1 MRHLGYPAGSTLSQK
16 GRARRLP
23 DRKTLDANEHRQC
36 AGWSRDSPA
45 PPGARGEYPR
55 TSSSDQEGPLPVS
68 HRARYGRAGCVT
80 GGGLQLSGTPGPPI
94 RRRLAG
100 SPSSTACDGPRPDRA
115 LDWSYKGQRRTGSSS
130 GATSTSMLRAAP
142 GLRRIQPSSFESEHH
157 LVDRGW
163 GDAEMPLKVS
173 LGRRPAEGAYI
184 CVDEGQI
191 LTLLRRETWGR
202 QRRHRYIVSAGVMC
216 GKHPVRVNEG
226 TTLVGLS
233 PPD

>member
-1 MRHLGYPAGSTLSQK
+1 
-16 GRARRLP
+16 
-23 DRKTLDANEHRQC
+23 
-36 AGWSRDSPA
+36 
-45 PPGARGEYPR
+45 
-55 TSSSDQEGPLPVS
+55 
-68 HRARYGRAGCVT
+68 
-80 GGGLQLSGTPGPPI
+80 
-94 RRRLAG
+94 
-100 SPSSTACDGPRPDRA
+100 A

-202 QRRHRYIVSAGVMC
+202 QRRHRYIISAGVMC
-216 GKHPVRVNEG
+216 GKHPSASTRAPPLSVYRRRIRSSRGSQGGPEHGRRVSALWLAGAATNSGNSAVRSAAAAEADARSGQGRSSRAVPRDRGRRRGHAGAFRSREYRRLARARPRSRAVLPRDADRG
-226 TTLVGLS
+226 TARGGLLR
-233 PPD
+233 DR